1 MTRIMCAFA
10 GVATDRARAVGR
22 AEVPTSDSARKR
34 VSNRFCNFTR
44 GQTNSLSLWERV
56 NGEGLA
62 LRNSVPHPNPLPEGE
77 GVKRLRLRLRAFRV
91 NYFSGLESDLTV
103 RAVTKRLVRRSAAAA
118 QSDAWAIVGG
128 ELISRRVVNI
138 NWTFDQIG
146 TIRFRTDRYLCHF
159 SLLMI

>member
-1 MTRIMCAFA
+1 MAPMQNYYQLPPARRAA
-10 GVATDRARAVGR
+10 GRSAKTF
-22 AEVPTSDSARKR
+22 ETS
-34 VSNRFCNFTR
+34 
-44 GQTNSLSLWERV
+44 
-56 NGEGLA
+56 
-62 LRNSVPHPNPLPEGE
+62 
-77 GVKRLRLRLRAFRV
+77 LRLWLRAFRV

-146 TIRFRTDRYLCHF
+146 TIWFRTDGYVCHF
-159 SLLMI
+159 LLLMIG